1 MQGLRSTIVVK
12 YFKSFFYQVGHLTD
26 ISCVLF
32 LRSIVGTA
40 FLLQAESVIITVSLA
55 LVVFVRFFL
64 ELGQNAPAHML
75 DI

>member
-1 MQGLRSTIVVK
+1 M
-12 YFKSFFYQVGHLTD
+12 FF
-26 ISCVLF
+26 F

-40 FLLQAESVIITVSLA
+40 FLLQAESVIITVSFA
-55 LVVFVRFFL
+55 LVVFVGFFL